1 MNAPVSISDVSGV
14 REALSILGLETDVRG
29 DVDASTLKAAF
40 RKAVKAERPDQAGG
54 DAERFRRVIAAY
66 RLIQAHQPPRPALS
80 APAARPAPAPVLV
93 LSPMQALAGGQVEV
107 RLGAR
112 TVQVTAPKGLR
123 SGDHLRLRRGAADG
137 SDLYLSVL
145 IRPEDGLSVVGD
157 DLFMTWAVERR
168 LMADG
173 GRVEIET
180 PVGTRSAW
188 ITADM
193 AAPVRVRLKDLGLP
207 ARGSRPAG
215 HLFVTLEPSSDAPS
229 AAEGLL
235 VRFTRV
241 WTQER
246 LAA

>member
-1 MNAPVSISDVSGV
+1 MSAHGHPSDVSGV
-14 REALSILGLETDVRG
+14 REALSTLGLSG
-29 DVDASTLKAAF
+29 DVDAAALKTAF
-40 RKAVKAERPDQAGG
+40 RAAVKAARPDQTGG

-66 RLIQAHQPPRPALS
+66 RLIQAHQPARPALS
-80 APAARPAPAPVLV
+80 APQLRPAPAPALV
-93 LSPMQALAGGQVEV
+93 LSPMQAIAGARVEL

-112 TVQVTAPKGLR
+112 VVRVTAPAGLR
-123 SGDHLRLRRGAADG
+123 SGDHLRLRCGAADG
-137 SDLYLSVL
+137 GDLYLSVL

-157 DLFMTWAVERR
+157 DIFMTWPTEQR

-180 PVGTRSAW
+180 HAGTRSAW

-193 AAPVRVRLKDLGLP
+193 AAPVRVRLKGLGLP
-207 ARGSRPAG
+207 ARGSLEAG
-215 HLFVTLEPSSDAPS
+215 HLFVTLTPSSDAPS
-229 AAEGLL
+229 AAEDLL
-235 VRFTRV
+235 LRFTRV

>member
-1 MNAPVSISDVSGV
+1 MSAPVSISDVSGV
-14 REALSILGLETDVRG
+14 REALSILGLNG

-40 RKAVKAERPDQAGG
+40 RTAVKAARPDQAGG

-80 APAARPAPAPVLV
+80 APAARPAPTPVLV

-112 TVQVTAPKGLR
+112 TVRVTTPKGLR

-180 PVGTRSAW
+180 PVGARSAW

-215 HLFVTLEPSSDAPS
+215 HLFVTLEPSSDVPS
-229 AAEGLL
+229 AAEDLL

>member
-1 MNAPVSISDVSGV
+1 MSAPVSISDVSGV

-40 RKAVKAERPDQAGG
+40 RTAVKAARPDQAGG

-80 APAARPAPAPVLV
+80 APAARPAPTPVLV

-112 TVQVTAPKGLR
+112 TVRVTTPKGLR

-173 GRVEIET
+173 GR
-180 PVGTRSAW
+180 RMLLRALRLSMSARARRHW
-188 ITADM
+188 
-193 AAPVRVRLKDLGLP
+193 LGLYGVEG
-207 ARGSRPAG
+207 R
-215 HLFVTLEPSSDAPS
+215 SDAQRR
-229 AAEGLL
+229 AFLA
-235 VRFTRV
+235 RV
-241 WTQER
+241 DHELGR
-246 LAA
+246 L